1 MNIKEIICVKS
12 IHTICLC
19 LFCFSVGEL
28 YFLATSYPSA
38 MSPFGTLY
46 KFVDPSRYV
55 YFGTYCQ
62 LKQIHVQ
69 MKEISIYLS
78 RQYSK

>member
-1 MNIKEIICVKS
+1 MFV
-12 IHTICLC
+12 
-19 LFCFSVGEL
+19 FAFSEGEL

-55 YFGTYCQ
+55 YFDAYCQ
-62 LKQIHVQ
+62 LTLILVQ
-69 MKEISIYLS
+69 MKAISTVSIHLSIYNM
-78 RQYSK
+78 Q

>member
-1 MNIKEIICVKS
+1 MAENHSYNIFV
-12 IHTICLC
+12 
-19 LFCFSVGEL
+19 FAFSEGEL

-55 YFGTYCQ
+55 YFDTYCQ
-62 LKQIHVQ
+62 FTLIL
-69 MKEISIYLS
+69 IYCI
-78 RQYSK
+78 YPVH